1 MTLVIAKLRGMTK
14 ELEAKLKALGLRSA
28 DDLFNAL
35 VTPKARQELAA
46 ALGVPEQIVL
56 ELANRADLARIKG
69 IAGVYSDLL
78 EEAGVDTVK
87 ELRRRVPENLHA
99 KLLEINAAKNLTA
112 QPPSLKMVATWV
124 WLARKRRKFLQY

>member
-1 MTLVIAKLRGMTK
+1 MTLAIAKLRGMTK
-14 ELEAKLKALGLRSA
+14 ELEAKLKAQGLKSA

-46 ALGVPEQIVL
+46 LLG
-56 ELANRADLARIKG
+56 
-69 IAGVYSDLL
+69 
-78 EEAGVDTVK
+78 
-87 ELRRRVPENLHA
+87 VPENLHA

-124 WLARKRRKFLQY
+124 SLARKRRKFLLY